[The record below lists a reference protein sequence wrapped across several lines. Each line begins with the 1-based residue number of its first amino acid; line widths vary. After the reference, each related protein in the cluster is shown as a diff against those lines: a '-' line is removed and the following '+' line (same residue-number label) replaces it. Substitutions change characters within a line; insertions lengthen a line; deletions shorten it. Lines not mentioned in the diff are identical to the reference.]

1 MTVDIYKAGFR
12 EAWDRVVC
20 ESRNGTFLHLRAYMD
35 YHADRFDDM
44 SLVARDGAGRIVAL
58 LPANRRGDTLES
70 HGGLTYG
77 GWLMRPRA
85 DMLAMMKIWSEA
97 TGLLRREGI
106 RQLVYKP
113 VPHIYHKYPAEE
125 DIYALWR
132 AGGEIRSVLA
142 SSVID
147 LASPLGFDMSARQSV
162 RKAARDGVTV
172 GLSDRW
178 DDFWQVLEERLATA
192 HDARPVHSLDE
203 LKLLHS
209 RFPDNIRLFTAEYD
223 GEVVAGAV
231 IYYTDTVAHSQYTG
245 STETGRRLRSL
256 PLLYDHII
264 GNLPAGVRYF
274 DFGTSNED
282 GGRVLNEGLI
292 RQKASFGARAVAY
305 TSYLIQIP

>member
-1 MTVDIYKAGFR
+1 
-12 EAWDRVVC
+12 
-20 ESRNGTFLHLRAYMD
+20 
-35 YHADRFDDM
+35 
-44 SLVARDGAGRIVAL
+44 
-58 LPANRRGDTLES
+58 
-70 HGGLTYG
+70 
-77 GWLMRPRA
+77 MRPRA

-192 HDARPVHSLDE
+192 HDAR
-203 LKLLHS
+203 
-209 RFPDNIRLFTAEYD
+209 RYTA
-223 GEVVAGAV
+223 
-231 IYYTDTVAHSQYTG
+231 
-245 STETGRRLRSL
+245 STR
-256 PLLYDHII
+256 
-264 GNLPAGVRYF
+264 
-274 DFGTSNED
+274 
-282 GGRVLNEGLI
+282 
-292 RQKASFGARAVAY
+292 
-305 TSYLIQIP
+305 

>member
-203 LKLLHS
+203 IKLLHS
-209 RFPDNIRLFTAEYD
+209 RFPDNIRLFTAEYE

-231 IYYTDTVAHSQYTG
+231 IDYTDTVAHSQYTG

>member
-1 MTVDIYKAGFR
+1 MTVEIYKAGIR
-12 EAWDRVVC
+12 EDWDRVVR

-35 YHADRFDDM
+35 YHADRFADM
-44 SLVARDGAGRIVAL
+44 SLVARDASGRIVAL
-58 LPANRRGDTLES
+58 LPANRRGDILES

-77 GWLMRPRA
+77 GWLMTPRA
-85 DMLAMMKIWSEA
+85 DMLAMMEIWSEA
-97 TGLLRREGI
+97 TDLLCREGV
-106 RQLVYKP
+106 RQLLYKP
-113 VPHIYHKYPAEE
+113 VPHVYHKYPAEE

-132 AGGEIRSVLA
+132 AGGQLRSVLA

-178 DDFWQVLEERLATA
+178 SDFWQVLEERLATA

-203 LKLLHS
+203 IMLLHS

-223 GEVVAGAV
+223 GEVIAGAV

-245 STETGRRLRSL
+245 STEAGRRLRSL
-256 PLLYDHII
+256 PLLYRHII
-264 GNLPAGVRYF
+264 DTLPAGVRYF

-282 GGRVLNEGLI
+282 AGRVLNEGLI
-292 RQKASFGARAVAY
+292 RQKASFGARTVAY
-305 TSYLIQIP
+305 TTYTIDIP

>member
-178 DDFWQVLEERLATA
+178 DDFFIWSSNTFSSMSSVRL
-192 HDARPVHSLDE
+192 HSL
-203 LKLLHS
+203 
-209 RFPDNIRLFTAEYD
+209 T
-223 GEVVAGAV
+223 
-231 IYYTDTVAHSQYTG
+231 
-245 STETGRRLRSL
+245 
-256 PLLYDHII
+256 
-264 GNLPAGVRYF
+264 
-274 DFGTSNED
+274 
-282 GGRVLNEGLI
+282 
-292 RQKASFGARAVAY
+292 
-305 TSYLIQIP
+305 